1 MKDIKYGIIGTGA
14 IGGYY
19 GGRLAI
25 SGCDVSFLFN
35 SEYEYVKKNGLRV
48 DSVAGDFVLNE
59 IKAYNNSYNMPKC
72 DVIIVALK
80 TTRNNIIPD
89 IVRPILKPESIII
102 LIQNGLGIESK
113 LSAALPTTSILGG
126 MAFICSSR
134 IAPGH
139 IQHTDYGA
147 LNIGIYTKPNDEI
160 MQQIKKDFERAQI
173 PLNITE
179 DLNEARW
186 RKLVWNIP
194 YNGLTVALNT
204 STDVLM
210 SQPNSRA
217 LIIDLMNEVVL
228 GAQACGAHIEHEFID
243 KMLNMTDNMIPY
255 SPSMKLD
262 FDNHRQMEIEA
273 IYSNPISAAKAA
285 GYYMHKTEMLEQELK
300 FIESKLITNAKY

>member
-1 MKDIKYGIIGTGA
+1 MKMKIKYAVIGTGA

-35 SEYEYVKKNGLRV
+35 TEYEYVKANGLRV
-48 DSVAGDFVLNE
+48 DSVAGDFIVNP
-59 IKAYNNSYNMPKC
+59 IKAYKDTSEMPKC

-80 TTRNNIIPD
+80 STNNNLLPNLL
-89 IVRPILKPESIII
+89 RPILKPTSVV
-102 LIQNGLGIESK
+102 LMIQNGLGLEAK
-113 LSAALPTTSILGG
+113 LSEALPQTSIVGG

-139 IQHTDYGA
+139 ICHADYGA
-147 LNIGIYTKPNDEI
+147 LNVGIYTHKNNEI
-160 MQQIKKDFERAQI
+160 MQQMQTDFECAHVEF
-173 PLNITE
+173 NIVE
-179 DLNEARW
+179 NLNEARW

-210 SQPNSRA
+210 RTDSSRA
-217 LIIDLMNEVVL
+217 LIIDLMNEVVC
-228 GAQACGAHIEHEFID
+228 GAEACGAHIEHEFID
-243 KMLNMTDNMIPY
+243 KMLQMTDVMTPY

-262 FDNHRQMEIEA
+262 YDNHRRMEIEA
-273 IYSNPISAAKAA
+273 IYSNPILAAKMS
-285 GYYMHKTEMLEQELK
+285 GYYMRKTEMLEQELK
-300 FIESKLITNAKY
+300 FIDRTTKN